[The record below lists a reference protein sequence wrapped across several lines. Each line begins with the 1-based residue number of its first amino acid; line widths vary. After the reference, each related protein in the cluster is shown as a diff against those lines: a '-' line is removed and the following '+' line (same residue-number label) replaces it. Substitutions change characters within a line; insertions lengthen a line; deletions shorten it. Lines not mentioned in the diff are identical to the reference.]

1 VAEKTSKPG
10 KTGPSEK
17 APRFYKIVGVEI
29 IEGGYAIALDGK
41 RVRTPMGA
49 TLAVPGRG
57 LAAAIA
63 EEWAAAI
70 AQEWQ
75 FQTGRPKPKN
85 MPLTQLA
92 ATAID
97 RAKPRRG
104 EVARDLAAMAHSDA
118 LLLRAASPA
127 DLAARQSA
135 LWQPWLEWLKGHY
148 GVSLTSTAG
157 LVAVEQ
163 SANDLQRLAAVV
175 AARDEFQLAG
185 LADVAGVAGSIVLAL
200 AVAEGALEPETATAL
215 SQLEERYQAERWGVD
230 PEAEARRQAQGV
242 EITRAAHFLALHRA

>member
-1 VAEKTSKPG
+1 M
-10 KTGPSEK
+10 
-17 APRFYKIVGVEI
+17 VGIEI
-29 IEGGYAIALDGK
+29 FEGGYAIALDGK
-41 RVRTPMGA
+41 RVRTPLGA

-63 EEWAAAI
+63 
-70 AQEWQ
+70 QEWQ
-75 FQTGRPKPKN
+75 SQTGRPKPKN

-104 EVARDLAAMAHSDA
+104 EVARDLAAMAHSDV
-118 LLLRAASPA
+118 LLLHAASPA
-127 DLAARQSA
+127 DLAARQTA
-135 LWQPWLEWLKGHY
+135 LWQPWLEWLKGQY
-148 GVSLTSTAG
+148 GVSLISTAG

-163 SANDLQRLAAVV
+163 AANDLQRLAAVV

-215 SQLEERYQAERWGVD
+215 SQLEERYQAERWGID
-230 PEAEARRQAQGV
+230 AEAEARRQAQGV
-242 EITRAAHFLALHRA
+242 EIARAAHFLALHRA